1 MKKLA
6 FLFSLLSLSSVIFPA
21 IAQVAPSAAATGP
34 TVSRYTL
41 LLMGNKAGFETSALN
56 PDGIL
61 QLYFEFNDRGRGPK
75 VTEHIT
81 LNKEGLPVELTN
93 TGNDYLKAPVDERF
107 SLNQG
112 KAGWKNRAEEGE
124 KQISDRAFYVSISGV
139 PEENAILAGAA
150 GGRRTA
156 AAPTRGRSLN

>member
-6 FLFSLLSLSSVIFPA
+6 LLFSLLSLSSVIFPA

-41 LLMGNKAGFETSALN
+41 LLMGNKAGFETSALSS
-56 PDGIL
+56 DGGL

-81 LNKEGLPVELTN
+81 LNKEGF
-93 TGNDYLKAPVDERF
+93 PVD
-107 SLNQG
+107 SLT
-112 KAGWKNRAEEGE
+112 
-124 KQISDRAFYVSISGV
+124 
-139 PEENAILAGAA
+139 PE
-150 GGRRTA
+150 T
-156 AAPTRGRSLN
+156 TT